1 VLNEEEAIE
10 PDWTMDKRYHFR
22 VPEQEPGAET
32 GRQLNWEKQQTLKA
46 PYEDPEKYAPMEKNW
61 RFEMLICSFG
71 IMCDKRWFLFDLSFC
86 EEKIILKYHFTVKN
100 FLK

>member
-61 RFEMLICSFG
+61 LFEMLICSFG
-71 IMCDKRWFLFDLSFC
+71 YLEKRWFFVLTCPFVKKNHIKVSFYS
-86 EEKIILKYHFTVKN
+86 KKFPK
-100 FLK
+100 